1 MTISILLQ
9 NLVLPIVSTPQP
21 YLLLI
26 NRACHEPAASNSI
39 HYTSPFVYTSK
50 PYTTTIEY
58 TEKSVT
64 RDALAT
70 NEVPEVIKLKKG
82 DEKM

>member
-1 MTISILLQ
+1 MCFLRASFCCI
-9 NLVLPIVSTPQP
+9 
-21 YLLLI
+21 I
-26 NRACHEPAASNSI
+26 NESYC
-39 HYTSPFVYTSK
+39 TSK

>member
-9 NLVLPIVSTPQP
+9 NLVPPIVSTPQP

>member
-1 MTISILLQ
+1 MRQI
-9 NLVLPIVSTPQP
+9 
-21 YLLLI
+21 
-26 NRACHEPAASNSI
+26 
-39 HYTSPFVYTSK
+39 FVAFSEKLNFTA
-50 PYTTTIEY
+50 IEY